1 MPSLIRNL
9 DRLFIIFALLLGAIV
24 IPSAAAQTPSASL
37 TSLAVE
43 LWPDYDRPAVL
54 VLLTGA
60 LPASA
65 PLPATVTIPVP
76 PDADINAVARF
87 NEDGALLSDVEY
99 TVQDGLMTL
108 TTPGD
113 RFRVEYYMPYEVDG
127 NTYRFAFDWTA
138 DLDVDQ
144 MTAVVQQPLAATD
157 MTITPAPTGTA
168 DRGDGLTYHTLAVR
182 PVGAGEPVTVGVTY
196 TVEAPLLSAPPQTS
210 PAGAQASAPATPTD
224 AGTGDGFSLWWLAAI
239 AGALALLGGAWY
251 LGQRK
256 GRSASRTRKPQP
268 TRPAKPRPEE
278 KSPPAGKTNA
288 AKFCH
293 SCGQPARAEDVYCR
307 NCGARLKG

>member
-1 MPSLIRNL
+1 MRSFTRNF
-9 DRLFIIFALLLGAIV
+9 DRLFIVFALLLGAIV
-24 IPSAAAQTPSASL
+24 VPAATAQTSSASL

-65 PLPATVTIPVP
+65 SLPATITIPIP
-76 PDADINAVARF
+76 PDADVNAVARF
-87 NEDGALLSDVEY
+87 NEAGALLSDVEY

-113 RFRVEYYMPYEVDG
+113 RFRVEYYMPYKVDG
-127 NTYRFAFDWTA
+127 SAYDFTFDWTA
-138 DLDVDQ
+138 DLDIDQ
-144 MTAVVQQPLAATD
+144 MTVVIQQPLAATD

-168 DRGDGLTYHTLAVR
+168 DRGDGLTYHTLAAR

-196 TVEAPLLSAPPQTS
+196 TVEAPLLSAPPQTL
-210 PAGAQASAPATPTD
+210 PAGTQTSVPAAPTD
-224 AGTGDGFSLWWLAAI
+224 AGTGDGFNLWWLAAI
-239 AGALALLGGAWY
+239 AGALVLIGAAWY

-268 TRPAKPRPEE
+268 ARPAKPRSAE

-288 AKFCH
+288 SKFCH
-293 SCGQPARAEDVYCR
+293 SCGQPARVEDVFCR
-307 NCGARLKG
+307 NCGTQLKK